1 MLTRRILLVLLA
13 LAVPSLAHAGLTK
26 NYSGKNFDGK
36 NPLGVP
42 RPEFAAA
49 QEGLDLVY
57 QRRYAEALEIFEIA
71 GIDFP
76 DSPLGPV
83 GRAVAYQSWMFENY
97 DYKWDGAFKT
107 EVAEAGQRFK
117 AVRRQRDRKSWNQF
131 LEAVMLGLEAM
142 YDIRHLEYLSAF
154 NQAWDAL
161 ELIKKVQR
169 AEPDFKDPQ
178 LALGLY
184 NYWRTVFTET
194 VDGLPKFGDKRAL
207 GIKQMLEAKEGGLL
221 APAPASLCLT
231 YSYMEQE
238 NWAAAEKEGNWAHE
252 RYPTNLINEMTLGR
266 VYRGAKK
273 WEKSLAAFANIQRF
287 APENT
292 RVLWHIGETWYK
304 SRKDN
309 RKAFDAFKA
318 YLESGPAKE
327 YRAHAQYRL
336 GQVERRNRRYEQAL
350 YWLKQAAATNP
361 KWKAPAERI
370 VEVEAEQVRRDER
383 RKEKYSKQRER
394 AGDPNAKKRY
404 LEEKAKTE
412 AVE

>member
-1 MLTRRILLVLLA
+1 MTRRFLLLLA
-13 LAVPSLAHAGLTK
+13 LLLVPSMAQAGLTK
-26 NYSGKNFDGK
+26 NYSGKNFNGE

-42 RPEFAAA
+42 RGEFAAA
-49 QEGLDLVY
+49 QEGMELIY
-57 QRRYAEALEIFEIA
+57 QRKYSESLEVFEVA

-83 GRAVAYQSWMFENY
+83 GRAIVYQAQMFENY
-97 DYKWDGAFKT
+97 DFSRDGAYKT
-107 EVAEAGQRFK
+107 EVAEATQIFK
-117 AVRRQRDRKSWNQF
+117 RIRRQRDRKSWNQF
-131 LEAVMLGLEAM
+131 LEAVLLGMEAM
-142 YDIRHLEYLSAF
+142 YDVRHSDYLAAF

-161 ELIKKVQR
+161 ELVKKVQR
-169 AEPDFKDPQ
+169 AEPDFHDPQ

-184 NYWRTVFTET
+184 NYWRTVFTES

-207 GIKQMLEAKEGGLL
+207 GLQQMKQAKAKGLL

-238 NWAAAEKEGNWAHE
+238 NWAEAETEALWARK
-252 RYPTNLINEMTLGR
+252 RYPENLINEMTLGR

-273 WEKSLAAFANIQRF
+273 WTESLEAFANIQRF

-309 RKAFDAFKA
+309 RSAFEAFKA
-318 YLESGPAKE
+318 YLETGPADE
-327 YRAHAQYRL
+327 YKAHVQYRL

-350 YWLKQAAATNP
+350 YWLRAAEATNP
-361 KWKAPAERI
+361 KWKKPTERI
-370 VEVEAEQVRRDER
+370 AEVEAEQKRRDER
-383 RKEKYSKQRER
+383 RKAKYSEQRKK
-394 AGDPNAKKRY
+394 AGNPNAKQEY
-404 LEEKAKTE
+404 LERKKRAEE
-412 AVE
+412 R